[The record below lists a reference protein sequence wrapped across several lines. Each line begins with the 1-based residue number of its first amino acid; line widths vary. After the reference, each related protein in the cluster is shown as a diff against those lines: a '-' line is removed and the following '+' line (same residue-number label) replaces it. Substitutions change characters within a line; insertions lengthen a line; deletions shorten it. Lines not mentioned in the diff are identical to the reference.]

1 MFGWKR
7 RGRGDATTKIE
18 AAVPSSPAPAAGDE
32 PKDALLAEDQ
42 ADDVWRYRGGPLTF
56 RRLGGKTQEVFPVD
70 QSVLLGNSTASV
82 PFLIHQLRVLPDLDL
97 AGEEGVSRR
106 HAQVV
111 VRGGE
116 CRILDLNS
124 EQGTYVNGERVPP
137 GAERLLLPADEIRL
151 GGEVRF
157 YFLATTLDADK
168 SVEDQFLSRLI
179 DDALH
184 LEPGT
189 EAAPLESPLS
199 LPTAVWEDMP
209 VFVPADSGP
218 VAV

>member
-18 AAVPSSPAPAAGDE
+18 AAVPASPASEADDG
-32 PKDALLAEDQ
+32 LAEARPAEDPV
-42 ADDVWRYRGGPLTF
+42 DEVWRYRGGPLTF
-56 RRLGGKTQEVFPVD
+56 RRLGGKTLEVFPVD

-97 AGEEGVSRR
+97 TGEEGVSRR

-111 VRGGE
+111 VRGDE
-116 CRILDLNS
+116 CRILALNS
-124 EQGTYVNGERVPP
+124 ELGTFVNGTRVPP
-137 GAERLLLPADEIRL
+137 GAERVLQPADEIRL
-151 GGEVRF
+151 GVEGLF
-157 YFLATTLDADK
+157 YFLASSLDADK
-168 SVEDQFLSRLI
+168 SVVDLFVSRLI

-184 LEPGT
+184 LEPGA
-189 EAAPLESPLS
+189 EAAPLESPHS
-199 LPTAVWEDMP
+199 LPASVWEDMP
-209 VFVPADSGP
+209 VFMPADSGP